1 MGPGWLRR
9 AGGDPRF
16 VALGIMAV
24 AVLASAVAS
33 ASGESAIRPPTP
45 TASSDQAALARSSP
59 GAAGM
64 PSDPPPG
71 QSDPAG
77 SPAPTSTPE
86 ATVSQ
91 PPRRFPGGLLIADRG
106 NGRLLV
112 VDDRGAIVWQFPGRG
127 SLPAGQRFAADDA
140 FVAPDGK
147 TIVANDEG
155 HQVIDRIDIATR
167 RVIWQYGHYGQIG
180 SAHGYL
186 NTPDD
191 AYPLA
196 NGDIVVADIRNCRI
210 MQIAPSKSIV
220 RQWGQ
225 TGRCIHHP
233 PTTFSQPNGDTPLP
247 DGGLLITEITGSRI
261 VRLDAHGHVVFDI
274 HAPVQYPSDAQLD
287 SAGNVIVADY
297 SDPGSV
303 VLLSPRGK
311 LLWRYGPATGP
322 GRLNHPSL
330 AAPLPDGTIVLNDDD
345 RQRIVVIDPKTN
357 KIVWQYGRTD
367 QPGRSA
373 GRLLVPDGIDVV
385 PPGIFLPVA

>member
-1 MGPGWLRR
+1 
-9 AGGDPRF
+9 
-16 VALGIMAV
+16 
-24 AVLASAVAS
+24 
-33 ASGESAIRPPTP
+33 
-45 TASSDQAALARSSP
+45 
-59 GAAGM
+59 
-64 PSDPPPG
+64 
-71 QSDPAG
+71 
-77 SPAPTSTPE
+77 
-86 ATVSQ
+86 
-91 PPRRFPGGLLIADRG
+91 
-106 NGRLLV
+106 
-112 VDDRGAIVWQFPGRG
+112 
-127 SLPAGQRFAADDA
+127 
-140 FVAPDGK
+140 
-147 TIVANDEG
+147 
-155 HQVIDRIDIATR
+155 
-167 RVIWQYGHYGQIG
+167 
-180 SAHGYL
+180 
-186 NTPDD
+186 
-191 AYPLA
+191 
-196 NGDIVVADIRNCRI
+196 VADIRNCRI

-311 LLWRYGPATGP
+311 LLWRYGPASGP